1 MKKVMLAVMVLSAVV
16 NGAYANG
23 TNNLVGGTDNVAT
36 ANSAAVFGYK
46 NTVNSNNAL
55 AFGENNTVNGTNS
68 FAGGNNSKAE
78 GRNTFAFGSHAE
90 ALTEYTYA
98 IGSQA
103 RTSAYDTIAIGNGA
117 YVSGVSSVAIGRTNN
132 ITGENTVVVGANN
145 KDIKGNQSTVIGYNN
160 KMAGDM
166 EQTIIGANSETAGQ
180 GSMAIGTHTKVTAI
194 DAVGIGNNIVADKP
208 NSVALGT
215 NSVTDNAVNQLQ
227 AMVNNTTYVFA
238 GTDATSVV
246 SVGSKQRAGFG
257 GVKNYVRQVQN
268 VAAGR
273 VDASSTDAVNGSQ
286 LHAAYDAINTMGE
299 DIDKALYAQQQ
310 FNTAVHNTL
319 ANHKDAIKN
328 NTQRITQH
336 DADIANNKNAIKA
349 NDRVLKNH
357 EERIQTLE
365 GKVDASATAVK
376 NELNNRINQ
385 TEQKINKLGASSAAL
400 AGLHPM
406 EFNKDDKFSTSVAY
420 GHYKNANAVALG
432 AYYRPN
438 EKVLL
443 GIAGTFG
450 SENMYN
456 VSASFKFGKHSEY
469 EPQAKRDGEIEA
481 MKAQI
486 AELTARLDAVSK

>member
-299 DIDKALYAQQQ
+299 DIDKALDAQQQ

-357 EERIQTLE
+357 EERIDKLEHQASNTLTNLKSDIKQLD
-365 GKVDASATAVK
+365 GRINKVGASA
-376 NELNNRINQ
+376 
-385 TEQKINKLGASSAAL
+385 AAL

-450 SENMYN
+450 SEKMYN